1 MMDERI
7 FWNGIDGRHGGYLFE
22 PSRGAELS
30 TLVKES
36 TDSQVQLLR
45 RSTLPRRELWAHRGV
60 VFGAQRRSAKQAVRF
75 GGLIYG
81 IDPEDLSQAGWAAI
95 FPQKGDPAVQEALRP
110 LLEFRRKEAA
120 TSSERRFRVLAG
132 AEGYRVGELPLTFLE
147 RHGVGPGP
155 VDPDKLPYYLLLV
168 GGAREIPF
176 EFQYQL
182 ASQYAVGRLALESP
196 EEYAR
201 YAANLTALAKGR
213 TWLSQQVTFF
223 GVRHEDDPA
232 TQDSSTRL
240 VAPLAAALR
249 RKYPTSE
256 VRTLI
261 GEEATKARLARL
273 LGGDETPSVLFTAS
287 HGLGYSCGDPLQR
300 EFQGAI
306 VCNDWPGPENWPHE
320 EPILPEH
327 IFAAADIGAHA
338 RLRGLILF
346 LYACFG
352 AGTPGRDGF
361 AKRENRPS
369 RALAPEPFVARL
381 PQRLLGHPNGSAMA
395 VIGHVD
401 RTWGSSF
408 LWKRAGQQLQAFE
421 SVLRALLDGRRVGWA
436 MDGFSLRR
444 GELAAAL
451 NAELE
456 HETGDPLRLP
466 SLWTAHNDARSFVI
480 LGDPAARLP

>member
-1 MMDERI
+1 MDERI
-7 FWNGIDGRHGGYLFE
+7 FWNGIDGRHGGYLFT
-22 PSRGAELS
+22 PSRTAELAA
-30 TLVKES
+30 LVKES
-36 TDSQVQLLR
+36 SDSQVQPLR
-45 RSTLPRRELWAHRGV
+45 RSTPLRQELWARRGV
-60 VFGAQRRSAKQAVRF
+60 VFGAQRRPRTQAVRF

-81 IDPEDLSQAGWAAI
+81 IDPEDLGQAGWAAI
-95 FPQKGDPAVQEALRP
+95 FPQTGDPAVQEALWP
-110 LLEFRRKEAA
+110 LLELRRKEAA
-120 TSSERRFRVLAG
+120 MSSERRFRVLAG
-132 AEGYRVGELPLTFLE
+132 ADGYRAGELPLTFLE
-147 RHGVGPGP
+147 RQGVGPGP

-182 ASQYAVGRLALESP
+182 ASQYAVGRLASESP

-201 YAANLTALAKGR
+201 YAAGLVALANGR
-213 TWLSQQVTFF
+213 TRLPRQAAFF
-223 GVRHEDDPA
+223 GVWHADDPA

-249 RKYPTSE
+249 RKCPACE
-256 VRTLI
+256 VQTIL

-273 LGGDETPSVLFTAS
+273 LGGDETPSLLFTAS
-287 HGLGYSCGDPLQR
+287 HGLGFPCGDPLQR
-300 EFQGAI
+300 ELQGAI
-306 VCNDWPGPENWPHE
+306 ICNDWPGPEDWPHE
-320 EPILPEH
+320 EPIPPEH
-327 IFAAADIGAHA
+327 IFAAADIGTHA
-338 RLRGLILF
+338 RLNGLILF

-352 AGTPGRDGF
+352 AGTPRRNGF

-369 RALAPEPFVARL
+369 HALAPEAFVARL
-381 PQRLLGHPNGSAMA
+381 PQRLLGHPNGTAVA

-421 SVLRALLDGRRVGWA
+421 SALRALLDGRRVGWA

-466 SLWTAHNDARSFVI
+466 GLWTAHNDARSFAI